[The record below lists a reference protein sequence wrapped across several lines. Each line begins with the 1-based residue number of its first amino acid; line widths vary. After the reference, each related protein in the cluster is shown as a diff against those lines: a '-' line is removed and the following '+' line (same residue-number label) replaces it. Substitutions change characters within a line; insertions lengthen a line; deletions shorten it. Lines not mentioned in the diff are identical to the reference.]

1 MKPQRAQRNTLCS
14 QKKQSTLSFPCKQES
29 GKSFTARASAFAG
42 IKSFS
47 IKKHNADCWTTIERI
62 ITMSTQ
68 RGGNKISF
76 NSFIFNI
83 FSVFSVVKF

>member
-1 MKPQRAQRNTLCS
+1 MFS
-14 QKKQSTLSFPCKQES
+14 KKQLTLSFPCKRES

-47 IKKHNADCWTTIERI
+47 IKKHNADCWTTIEKI

-76 NSFIFNI
+76 NSFIFNT

>member
-14 QKKQSTLSFPCKQES
+14 QKKQSTLSFPCKRES

-47 IKKHNADCWTTIERI
+47 VKKHNADCWTIERI

-68 RGGNKISF
+68 RGGDKISF
-76 NSFIFNI
+76 NSFIFNT
-83 FSVFSVVKF
+83 FSVVKF